1 MNRYNNHSSIRRA
14 PAFCDGRMQFGH
26 LFWFQESKD
35 LNTGM
40 KYERAQGA
48 LKEEWTR
55 HRIIIMTHATMGML
69 ASSLHLHTE
78 QFQSVDNSCVIKPGS
93 FR

>member
-1 MNRYNNHSSIRRA
+1 
-14 PAFCDGRMQFGH
+14 
-26 LFWFQESKD
+26 
-35 LNTGM
+35 M